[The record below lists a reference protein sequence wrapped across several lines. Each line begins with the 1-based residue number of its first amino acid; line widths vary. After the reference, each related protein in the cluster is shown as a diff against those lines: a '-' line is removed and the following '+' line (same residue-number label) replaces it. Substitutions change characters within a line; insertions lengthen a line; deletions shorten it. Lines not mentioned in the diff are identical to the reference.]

1 MIKKQLPNLQSII
14 LLAIESVEY
23 KKIKS
28 HDKKAAALQIV
39 YNFIDT
45 LPESENKI
53 FLTNCY
59 DNGNIA
65 DMIDLVVDASK
76 GKLKI
81 NESLIKRGVAVIL
94 KCLLGF
100 IKTKPVQQTL

>member
-14 LLAIESVEY
+14 LLAIETVEY

>member
-14 LLAIESVEY
+14 LLAIESVEH

-28 HDKKAAALQIV
+28 QGKKAAALQIV
-39 YNFIDT
+39 FNFIDT
-45 LPESENKI
+45 LPDGENKE
-53 FLTNCY
+53 FLFNCY

-100 IKTKPVQQTL
+100 IKTEPKQQSL